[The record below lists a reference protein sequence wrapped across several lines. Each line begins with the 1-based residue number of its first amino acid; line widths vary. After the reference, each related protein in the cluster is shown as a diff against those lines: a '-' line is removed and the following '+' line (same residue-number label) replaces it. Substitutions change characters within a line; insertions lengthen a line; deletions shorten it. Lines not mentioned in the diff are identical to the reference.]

1 MKALMSEILNYHSNQ
16 DKEID
21 IYVKEK
27 TRIYME
33 DETNFIINITKVT
46 ITSYSESDD
55 IPAMSILVP
64 TKTPQSGQSK
74 KSAFSILKNV
84 DLDLDRIFS
93 ISNVTDYEINLAMN
107 EAATIKLVRSS
118 LEMSNFEVH
127 REYEN
132 PYSIDLFILPIY
144 LQDKSVKITDS
155 SFNLTNGILYSIDPL
170 NIYFENLFLD
180 LYTMRY
186 AIIDT
191 IV

>member
-16 DKEID
+16 DKEIG

-27 TRIYME
+27 TRIYLE
-33 DETNFIINITKVT
+33 DETNFIINITKVM
-46 ITSYSESDD
+46 ITSYSESGDN
-55 IPAMSILVP
+55 PAKAILVP

-93 ISNVTDYEINLAMN
+93 ISNVTEYEINLAMN

-127 REYEN
+127 RGYEN
-132 PYSIDLFILPIY
+132 PYSIDLFIFPIY

-170 NIYFENLFLD
+170 N
-180 LYTMRY
+180 TK
-186 AIIDT
+186 
-191 IV
+191 

>member
-1 MKALMSEILNYHSNQ
+1 MSEILNHHSNQ
-16 DKEID
+16 DKRID

-27 TRIYME
+27 AKIYME
-33 DETNFIINITKVT
+33 DETNFIINITKVM
-46 ITSYSESDD
+46 ITSYSESGDN
-55 IPAMSILVP
+55 PAKAILVP

-93 ISNVTDYEINLAMN
+93 ISNVTEYEINLAMN

-118 LEMSNFEVH
+118 LEMSNVEVH

-186 AIIDT
+186 AIIAFMS
-191 IV
+191 